1 MSRQPLRKEIK
12 ATRVAPILRHP
23 GLPRCPS
30 RTNDVTTDVLI
41 VGRDSDVF
49 GEHLTPT
56 FPKLRFHCAHNSAEA
71 LALAPPCEILVIR
84 TDEIFAGL
92 VAAMPRLRLI
102 QALTTGV
109 DHIMALPN
117 LPSNVMITAAR
128 GFHGPQMSELAFLF
142 MLAFARKF
150 PAVLEN
156 QKNRIWDRREQR
168 LLVGKTVLV
177 VGVGRIA
184 EELAQRCK
192 LFGMRVVG
200 VSTRATAPHFDV
212 LYPRAQIAKAAALA
226 DFLILL
232 APYTKENHHLVDA
245 ATIDAMKP
253 DGVLINIARGGVLDE
268 EALRRA
274 LLEGRIAGAGLD
286 VFQTEP
292 LPPESPLWDTPNVI
306 ITSHVGGVSETYAEQ
321 VMPILIDNL
330 RAFMDGAPERM
341 SYIVKSA

>member
-1 MSRQPLRKEIK
+1 
-12 ATRVAPILRHP
+12 
-23 GLPRCPS
+23 
-30 RTNDVTTDVLI
+30 VLI

-56 FPKLRFHCAHNSAEA
+56 FPKLRFHCAHNSTEA

-92 VAAMPRLRLI
+92 ITAMPRLRLV

-109 DHIMALPN
+109 DHIVALPN
-117 LPSNVMITAAR
+117 LPPNVMIAAAR

-150 PAVLEN
+150 PTVLEN
-156 QKNRIWDRREQR
+156 QKKRIWDRREQR
-168 LLVGKTVLV
+168 LLVGKTVVV

-192 LFGMRVVG
+192 LFGMTVVG
-200 VSTRATAPHFDV
+200 VSTRATAPHFDAM
-212 LYPRAQIAKAAALA
+212 YPRAQIAKAASLA

-232 APYTKENHHLVDA
+232 APYTKENHHLVNA

-274 LLEGRIAGAGLD
+274 LLESRIAGAGLD

-292 LPPESPLWDTPNVI
+292 LPPESPLWDMPNVI
-306 ITSHVGGVSETYAEQ
+306 LSPHVAGGGSTGYFMHRKLFEQ
-321 VMPILIDNL
+321 NLARLKAGEPLINECKVPA
-330 RAFMDGAPERM
+330 RA
-341 SYIVKSA
+341 